1 MRAAALLVLGL
12 FFGFIGAL
20 IQSYTTLLG
29 SVRLPT
35 GALVSL
41 VAIVLVARAGAWWQG
56 SRLGAITFSVGWLA
70 ATLMMGS
77 ETGAGDLVLTSGTR
91 QMAYLI
97 GGTILLAAACG
108 FPLLPTDEDDQ
119 EPAAEA
125 AKGAGTG
132 AGTGTGAGATDG

>member
-12 FFGFIGAL
+12 FFGFTGAM
-20 IQSYTTLLG
+20 IQTHTLAVG

-35 GALVSL
+35 GAVLVL
-41 VAIVLVARAGAWWQG
+41 VATVLVARASAWWQG
-56 SRLGAITFSVGWLA
+56 SRLGAVTFSVGWLA

-77 ETGAGDLVLTSGTR
+77 ETGAGDLILTSGTR

-108 FPLLPTDEDDQ
+108 YPLLPQDDRPEALTDAPIGSAD
-119 EPAAEA
+119 A
-125 AKGAGTG
+125 
-132 AGTGTGAGATDG
+132 

>member
-12 FFGFIGAL
+12 FLGFAGAL
-20 IQSYTTLLG
+20 IQTHTLALG
-29 SVRLPT
+29 SVRVPT
-35 GALVSL
+35 GSLLTL

-77 ETGAGDLVLTSGTR
+77 KTGAGDLILSSGTR
-91 QMAYLI
+91 QMGYLM

-108 FPLLPTDEDDQ
+108 FPLLPTDDTPDQ
-119 EPAAEA
+119 PV
-125 AKGAGTG
+125 GIRSGTG
-132 AGTGTGAGATDG
+132 APDA

>member
-12 FFGFIGAL
+12 FFGFTGAM
-20 IQSYTTLLG
+20 IQTHTLAVG

-35 GALVSL
+35 GAVLVL
-41 VAIVLVARAGAWWQG
+41 VATVLVARAGAWWQG
-56 SRLGAITFSVGWLA
+56 SRLGAVTFSVGWLA

-77 ETGAGDLVLTSGTR
+77 ETGAGDLILTSGTR

-108 FPLLPTDEDDQ
+108 YPLLPQDDRPEKLTDAPIESAD
-119 EPAAEA
+119 A
-125 AKGAGTG
+125 
-132 AGTGTGAGATDG
+132 